1 MKTICVYAGSRFGKD
16 ERYRGAAEQLGRYLA
31 EHGFRLV
38 YGGSKHGLMGTV
50 ADAALA
56 GGGEVVGV
64 MPTGLLH
71 GEAAH
76 PGLTEFI
83 EVKDMH
89 ARKAK
94 MSELA
99 DGFIALPGGFG
110 TLEELFEALCW
121 LQIGIHRKPIG
132 VLSAAGYYDPL
143 LGLVKSCI
151 DAGFVD
157 EGHLSLINMAD
168 DPGELI
174 TRMKNF
180 VPAIAETKWRQEK

>member
-38 YGGSKHGLMGTV
+38 YGGSKHGLMGAV

-56 GGGEVVGV
+56 GGGEVIGV
-64 MPTGLLH
+64 MPTGLIH

-94 MSELA
+94 MSEA
-99 DGFIALPGGFG
+99 GGRLYRPAG
-110 TLEELFEALCW
+110 RLRHAGGACLRRSVGCRLESTAS
-121 LQIGIHRKPIG
+121 R
-132 VLSAAGYYDPL
+132 
-143 LGLVKSCI
+143 
-151 DAGFVD
+151 
-157 EGHLSLINMAD
+157 
-168 DPGELI
+168 
-174 TRMKNF
+174 
-180 VPAIAETKWRQEK
+180 